1 MVFPKE
7 KQRRALAKLDLAELQ
22 ARRSEPAFQD
32 LKLCN
37 CARCNAELIGE
48 LDSNRHQHSTR
59 YNIPV
64 VFGRMLGRPYCQRCY
79 REVQQFQ
86 GLNEQPPADQP
97 SQQALLSHP
106 DARP

>member
-22 ARRSEPAFQD
+22 ARRASPSFQD

-37 CARCNAELIGE
+37 CARCNMELIGE
-48 LDSNRHQHSTR
+48 SDRNKLQHSTR
-59 YNIPV
+59 YAISI
-64 VFGRMLGRPYCQRCY
+64 VFGRLSGRPYCQRCY

-86 GLNEQPPADQP
+86 GRQEQPPA
-97 SQQALLSHP
+97 A
-106 DARP
+106 